1 MGQLNQSTMA
11 IYIPRKQDSGRFRR
25 GCSVQGRAIVS
36 IFERPASA
44 PAAFGIDGPA
54 RAGDFQAALLGLVGH
69 DLRQPLQIIQATYDL
84 LRTHVHTEAEQAWL
98 QRGQHA
104 ISTLTEQLDRLLQ
117 TSRLY
122 EYTKAM
128 EISSVALGPLF
139 WRLYNDNEGAAVR
152 RGINLRARQTGT
164 HVISNP
170 VLLDSILRNLVS
182 NAIKYTEPGG
192 RVLIGCRR
200 FGCDIRIDVYD
211 TGIGIAAERLPRIFD
226 AFERIDS
233 TRCEGLGLGLFV
245 VRRAVEL
252 LGHKI
257 EVKSLLAGLVDSLA
271 RPVGNATGFMT
282 FEYSLAGKWLE
293 LLKQIAPGV
302 TRAAIIRDPT
312 NPRSLSEY

>member
-1 MGQLNQSTMA
+1 
-11 IYIPRKQDSGRFRR
+11 
-25 GCSVQGRAIVS
+25 
-36 IFERPASA
+36 
-44 PAAFGIDGPA
+44 
-54 RAGDFQAALLGLVGH
+54 
-69 DLRQPLQIIQATYDL
+69 LQIIQATYDL

-104 ISTLTEQLDRLLQ
+104 ISTLTEQLDRLVQ

-139 WRLYNDNEGAAVR
+139 WRLYNDNEDAAVR
-152 RGINLRARQTGT
+152 RGINLRARQTDT

-192 RVLIGCRR
+192 RVLIGARR

-211 TGIGIAAERLPRIFD
+211 TGIGIAAKRLPRIFD
-226 AFERIDS
+226 AFERINS
-233 TRCEGLGLGLFV
+233 ARCEGLGLGLFV
-245 VRRAVEL
+245 VQRAIEL

-257 EVKSLLAGLVDSLA
+257 EVKSVLSRGSCFSVF
-271 RPVGNATGFMT
+271 V
-282 FEYSLAGKWLE
+282 
-293 LLKQIAPGV
+293 
-302 TRAAIIRDPT
+302 
-312 NPRSLSEY
+312 PRSR